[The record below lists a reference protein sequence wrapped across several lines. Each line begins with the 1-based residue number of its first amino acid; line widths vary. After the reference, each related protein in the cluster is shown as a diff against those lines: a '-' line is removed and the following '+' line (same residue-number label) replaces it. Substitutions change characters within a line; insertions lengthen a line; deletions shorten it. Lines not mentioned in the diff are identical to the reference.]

1 MNCSNIFL
9 WSFLSEKEK
18 NPLQYTG
25 KAKARMWTRF
35 FSQIVHAVHEAFA
48 VHRVQYIMAISI
60 ISDVLG
66 SHGLE
71 GSREFWQKAYH
82 GTQDICYSLYGTHI
96 AKAED
101 SSLTY
106 QETILVGMLGQ
117 SLILYFYAFSHE
129 AEAPPYIPLC
139 VSRQYASS
147 SEWYHIFLWTM
158 KKSAKEQHSCR
169 TRTLFGIWIL
179 MATMMPLKKTKPTT
193 HYTTHM
199 LLKEPLLLW

>member
-1 MNCSNIFL
+1 
-9 WSFLSEKEK
+9 
-18 NPLQYTG
+18 
-25 KAKARMWTRF
+25 MWTRF

-82 GTQDICYSLYGTHI
+82 GTQDVCYSLYGTHI

-129 AEAPPYIPLC
+129 AEAPPYIFLC
-139 VSRQYASS
+139 VSRQYATAANDI
-147 SEWYHIFLWTM
+147 IFFYEQWKNLRKSNTRVEHELFLAFGYLW
-158 KKSAKEQHSCR
+158 QLWC
-169 TRTLFGIWIL
+169 
-179 MATMMPLKKTKPTT
+179 
-193 HYTTHM
+193 
-199 LLKEPLLLW
+199 LLKRPNQLLTILHTCF

>member
-1 MNCSNIFL
+1 
-9 WSFLSEKEK
+9 
-18 NPLQYTG
+18 
-25 KAKARMWTRF
+25 MWTSF

-117 SLILYFYAFSHE
+117 SLILVYFYAFSHE

-199 LLKEPLLLW
+199 LLKETLLLW

>member
-1 MNCSNIFL
+1 
-9 WSFLSEKEK
+9 
-18 NPLQYTG
+18 
-25 KAKARMWTRF
+25 MWTRF

-101 SSLTY
+101 SSLIHTKKPFSWVCWGRAWFYTFMPSHMKQKRPHTFFSVYQGNMQQQRMISYFSMNNEKICERATLVSNTNSFWHLDTY
-106 QETILVGMLGQ
+106 GN
-117 SLILYFYAFSHE
+117 YD
-129 AEAPPYIPLC
+129 
-139 VSRQYASS
+139 AS
-147 SEWYHIFLWTM
+147 
-158 KKSAKEQHSCR
+158 
-169 TRTLFGIWIL
+169 
-179 MATMMPLKKTKPTT
+179 
-193 HYTTHM
+193 
-199 LLKEPLLLW
+199 